1 MNVLNLILSNFLL
14 IPFFKFIFNK
24 NLMVLLKVFMD
35 FNYNYLNS
43 NLKFNHNYFIL
54 NFEKKFNYHY
64 KPHYD
69 HHK

>member
-14 IPFFKFIFNK
+14 IAFFEFIVNK
-24 NLMVLLKVFMD
+24 NVMVLLKVFMD

-54 NFEKKFNYHY
+54 NFMKKFNYHY
-64 KPHYD
+64 KHQ
-69 HHK
+69 HHHHR